1 MSAPRV
7 VNTSDGTVWTRR
19 GAMRG
24 GEALYAL
31 AAVEDC
37 PDLVMATLAE
47 LAEHGIAG
55 SADVLPV
62 PVGSEL
68 SDRDRLRAAYI
79 EALDE
84 AHQTHPCPQTGRPY
98 WTGCVHY
105 DENRRVTGVGS
116 CHSERRADAV
126 LAVRDAE
133 LERLRARIAELEA
146 AAYVAPSPSCTR
158 CYGADAARFVAKGGP
173 TTPCRVCGPSQV
185 EQLGARVAELE
196 AERHTTNE
204 ALDDAAK
211 ALREQRDR
219 IAELEAQR
227 EALAERLRAGQ
238 RWQRGRNPELV
249 SENFVS
255 QSELRSIFGIPL
267 VAPWDEPAHADGITQ
282 RIAPTQPLRG
292 RALLD
297 ALTVERAERTHN
309 QRLGIEDP
317 HDGPLCHTYRVGRDL
332 PETGGAQ

>member
-1 MSAPRV
+1 MSAPLV
-7 VNTSDGTVWTRR
+7 VNTTDGTVWTRR

-31 AAVEDC
+31 ADVEDC

-62 PVGSEL
+62 PVGPAVKDERSTITALIGDAKPARDGLLVQLAE
-68 SDRDRLRAAYI
+68 SVRDRREHDHSTQREDWYCMNLTSFMGERMGSVLRR
-79 EALDE
+79 L
-84 AHQTHPCPQTGRPY
+84 
-98 WTGCVHY
+98 
-105 DENRRVTGVGS
+105 
-116 CHSERRADAV
+116 
-126 LAVRDAE
+126 LDAE
-133 LERLRARIAELEA
+133 
-146 AAYVAPSPSCTR
+146 
-158 CYGADAARFVAKGGP
+158 
-173 TTPCRVCGPSQV
+173 
-185 EQLGARVAELE
+185 ARVAELE

-267 VAPWDEPAHADGITQ
+267 VAPWDEPADADGITQ

-332 PETGGAQ
+332 PETGGAR